1 MLKLV
6 TPKHWFGQKIYLG
19 TILDFKLLNF
29 EIALFATLKFAILG
43 YLGAFYFGGG
53 EVDKKNCLEL
63 KNIKDCDLN
72 FFVWTFLESKT

>member
-1 MLKLV
+1 M

-53 EVDKKNCLEL
+53 EVDKK
-63 KNIKDCDLN
+63 IA
-72 FFVWTFLESKT
+72 